1 MILTIIAEIS
11 NQVEKLA
18 IKAKNSNKLKRATQ
32 PSASRDQEQLA
43 REKTQYDPL
52 YTESM
57 CHVINCY
64 SNKTRP

>member
-18 IKAKNSNKLKRATQ
+18 IKAKNSNKLKRVRQ
-32 PSASRDQEQLA
+32 PSASRDREQLS
-43 REKTQYDPL
+43 RHETQSDSL

-57 CHVINCY
+57 CHVITW
-64 SNKTRP
+64 S